1 MLFVR
6 RRTAHT
12 RSNTSPVNHLA
23 ASQTH
28 TPTSCIM
35 IICMATVQPPALVS
49 LRHAE
54 GHEYPVLA
62 GFKPTDALPEEI
74 SIEFHMQ

>member
-1 MLFVR
+1 ML
-6 RRTAHT
+6 
-12 RSNTSPVNHLA
+12 
-23 ASQTH
+23 TH
-28 TPTSCIM
+28 VPPFTTCPHIF
-35 IICMATVQPPALVS
+35 CMLTDQPRALVS
-49 LRHAE
+49 LPLAE